1 MKGAAMNTED
11 ITAKLAELEARE
23 KSNGHRIDA
32 VEKRQDDLD
41 ALVSSVARLST
52 EQEHIQTDV
61 KEIKAD
67 VKLLTEKPGKRWD
80 GVVDKLLLVLVT
92 AVAAY
97 FLAKFGM

>member
-1 MKGAAMNTED
+1 MKGVAMTTED
-11 ITAKLAELEARE
+11 ITAKLAELEARG

-80 GVVDKLLLVLVT
+80 GVADKLILVLVT

-97 FLAKFGM
+97 FLAKFGL